1 MEYLMS
7 QQWQHILK
15 YLELIKRQTN
25 IDYMDLFGEKLD
37 KLITFGKHLRTCFNL
52 VINLPIA
59 LITELLLCSVCRDG
73 VTSLNILKVC
83 ASLFLFLIFCDESR
97 EYLSWWVIVKRAGRS
112 QSHKS
117 HMNSSDF
124 NLTSKLHEEI
134 GK

>member
-1 MEYLMS
+1 
-7 QQWQHILK
+7 
-15 YLELIKRQTN
+15 
-25 IDYMDLFGEKLD
+25 MDLYRKKLD

-73 VTSLNILKVC
+73 VRYKFMQFRKQYLSCIHKIRSFCNFHTSHLSKYLKVC